1 MTLLNFDV
9 RFTPESGHSPTRSG
23 FCFGVS
29 GHGVPRNR
37 VIRRRRDKDWQKPF
51 FDLFRATL
59 VRYGIEKGLL
69 AGAAQ
74 MRVVKGMIPVAVSLG
89 LVAAV
94 TAILWHVNL
103 TTGGSHH
110 LVYIYLF
117 PVALIAAFYNGRLA
131 VLCTAVA
138 LVCADYFLQEPLYS
152 LANDNPLE
160 YGDLVWFAVLA
171 ATGIKF
177 IRVLV
182 RPRAKIFEARSH
194 YGRS

>member
-1 MTLLNFDV
+1 MFSL
-9 RFTPESGHSPTRSG
+9 
-23 FCFGVS
+23 
-29 GHGVPRNR
+29 
-37 VIRRRRDKDWQKPF
+37 
-51 FDLFRATL
+51 
-59 VRYGIEKGLL
+59 
-69 AGAAQ
+69 
-74 MRVVKGMIPVAVSLG
+74 AVSLG

-94 TAILWHVNL
+94 TAILWQVNL

-182 RPRAKIFEARSH
+182 RPRAKILEARSL